1 MRVIGQHV
9 GVPRDTVGQLQHST
23 VIAMGKYLLWL
34 LSKLLRIQKIWF
46 LADILLLHGV
56 VMVSFNFSLLI
67 EWDTGRIMIL
77 NISQFLLLRPT
88 RLHRQLSLSFQ
99 FLSIRKRWLVVN
111 IFADLSNRKICNKS
125 TRSHFSEE
133 KVALKNRRSKKA
145 FMVHSF
151 PPPQRLFEITF
162 DGRLI
167 WDKYKCF
174 TSSFLN

>member
-56 VMVSFNFSLLI
+56 VVSFNFSLFI
-67 EWDTGRIMIL
+67 EWDTGWIMIL

-111 IFADLSNRKICNKS
+111 IFADLSIERFVTHPLVHISQKKKS
-125 TRSHFSEE
+125 HQ
-133 KVALKNRRSKKA
+133 KNRRSKKA

-151 PPPQRLFEITF
+151 SPPQRLFEITL

-167 WDKYKCF
+167 WDKYICF
-174 TSSFLN
+174 TSS